1 MSHTD
6 HIDGDLLV
14 KCVESKCAKEKEDV
28 PLGHFCT
35 ESSQCAIGIAC
46 APDAKCGGIGAACDL
61 TKQSCYSGKSR
72 SGGALWR
79 GPHVADTEHHQIIAT
94 LPP

>member
-6 HIDGDLLV
+6 HIDCDLLV

-46 APDAKCGGIGAACDL
+46 APDGKCGGIGAACASRE
-61 TKQSCYSGKSR
+61 SCYSGR
-72 SGGALWR
+72 SIETGLSFIDETTR
-79 GPHVADTEHHQIIAT
+79 G
-94 LPP
+94 